1 MMEYTVKSTISYL
14 EENMNQQ
21 RKELIHRI
29 NYLMSETEACYHRA
43 SRKLGISDSVSRIL
57 YTIYDAGEQCLLS
70 DIYKKSGISKQTVNS
85 AIRGLEAEN
94 ILYLEPY
101 KGLSKRVVLTD
112 RGKEY
117 MQRTAA
123 KLYEAEAAAF
133 DTWTSEEI
141 RTYLSLIEKYRDSLL
156 LQIEKL

>member
-1 MMEYTVKSTISYL
+1 
-14 EENMNQQ
+14 MN
-21 RKELIHRI
+21 REKKELIHRI

-43 SRKLGISDSVSRIL
+43 SRKLGISDSVSIVL

-70 DIYKKSGISKQTVNS
+70 EIYKKSGVSKQTVNS
-85 AIRGLEAEN
+85 AIRGLESDG

-101 KGLSKRVVLTD
+101 RGLAKRVILTEK
-112 RGKEY
+112 GKEY

-123 KLYEAEAAAF
+123 RLYEAEAAAF
-133 DTWTSEEI
+133 EAWTSEEI
-141 RTYLSLIEKYRDSLL
+141 QTYLSLIEKYRDSLL

>member
-1 MMEYTVKSTISYL
+1 
-14 EENMNQQ
+14 MNQQ